1 MVSLC
6 VGRCLQMSPTHPSYS
21 GVRQGP
27 RGRLSHHLFR
37 GEGGLRIISCDTYFL
52 YRSRAETL
60 GPGVGI
66 WAKVAVERSNQRR

>member
-1 MVSLC
+1 MWEDVFKCLRRFLATRAS
-6 VGRCLQMSPTHPSYS
+6 GRDREEDYRTIYF
-21 GVRQGP
+21 G
-27 RGRLSHHLFR
+27 GR
-37 GEGGLRIISCDTYFL
+37 GGLRIISCDTYFL